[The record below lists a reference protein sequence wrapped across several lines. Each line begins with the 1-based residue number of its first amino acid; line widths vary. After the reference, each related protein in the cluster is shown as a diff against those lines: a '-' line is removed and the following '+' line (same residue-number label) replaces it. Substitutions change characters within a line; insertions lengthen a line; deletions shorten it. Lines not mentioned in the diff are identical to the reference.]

1 MEKKQLICIGCPM
14 GCELTVTVGENQKI
28 QVSGNTCIRGEQYA
42 VNEMTNPK
50 RMVTST
56 VPVIDGELP
65 MVSVKTAHEIPKGK
79 IMECMALIHELSVKA
94 PVLIGDVLL
103 SDIAGT
109 GIPIVATKSVALR
122 KDIV

>member
-14 GCELTVTVGENQKI
+14 GCELTVTIGEDQKI

-42 VNEMTNPK
+42 INEVTNPK
-50 RMVTST
+50 RVVTST

-79 IMECMALIHELSVKA
+79 IMECMSQIHELKVNA
-94 PVLIGDVLL
+94 PVQIGDVLL
-103 SDIAGT
+103 SNTADT
-109 GIPIVATKSVALR
+109 GIPIIATKSVALR
-122 KDIV
+122 KDVV